1 MIISKDTKKA
11 LDKVQH
17 PFMVKVLKKQE
28 LAGTYLNIIKSMHKN
43 HIASVALN
51 GKNCK
56 HFL

>member
-11 LDKVQH
+11 LYKVQH
-17 PFMVKVLKKQE
+17 PFMVKVLKKRG
-28 LAGTYLNIIKSMHKN
+28 LAETYHNIIKSMHEK
-43 HIASVALN
+43 HIASIALN